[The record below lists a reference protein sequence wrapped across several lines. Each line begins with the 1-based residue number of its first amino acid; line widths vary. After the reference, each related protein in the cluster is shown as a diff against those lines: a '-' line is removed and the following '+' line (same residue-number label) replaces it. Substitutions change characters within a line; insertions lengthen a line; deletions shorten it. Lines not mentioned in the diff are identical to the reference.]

1 MLCNGWIISHC
12 NSLLFA
18 QDLGSTLNAKTPREG
33 KMEITI
39 MFIEDH
45 AMLLMARERMEE
57 ISRSTEQRRAL
68 RLAEAP
74 PRSTRARLG
83 TALIRLGHWI
93 LSPSAATPESPIG
106 FRRAQ
111 S

>member
-1 MLCNGWIISHC
+1 
-12 NSLLFA
+12 
-18 QDLGSTLNAKTPREG
+18 LNAKTPREG

>member
-1 MLCNGWIISHC
+1 MALHVER
-12 NSLLFA
+12 
-18 QDLGSTLNAKTPREG
+18 STFNAKTPREV